1 MKKIQNA
8 ITIVL
13 FVVLCTMLCACTPSP
28 YDIVAESLR
37 NNGTE
42 SSSGK
47 YTWVLDEYSKMCV
60 NGNSSDISV
69 VVHVNKSHMTL
80 WLHTDG
86 AINWY
91 LYDSTTGTGYNIA
104 GEIDPKLVTQ
114 SSIDH
119 AFSERIDLRD
129 DNIPTIYISSLKD
142 VAKDC
147 CGLAITVFAQYLHTY
162 TDLTMADFGF
172 VIY

>member
-1 MKKIQNA
+1 
-8 ITIVL
+8 
-13 FVVLCTMLCACTPSP
+13 
-28 YDIVAESLR
+28 
-37 NNGTE
+37 
-42 SSSGK
+42 
-47 YTWVLDEYSKMCV
+47 
-60 NGNSSDISV
+60 
-69 VVHVNKSHMTL
+69 MTL